1 MSLNTQQI
9 ILLCLLVSFVTSIA
23 TGITV
28 VSLMQQA
35 PGPVTQTINRVIER
49 TVETV
54 TDKPVV
60 DEIKD
65 LINPEPKK
73 DVVTV
78 VVNQED
84 QSINA
89 VEKNENSIARLV
101 FNNSSEEFVTLGM
114 VLNQAGDIL
123 VDKRMINARTN
134 YKVMYAQ
141 GVYSVKIDNSFGSSD
156 FAIYKI
162 NGENPNNFSGANLG
176 DSSSIKLA
184 QSVIS
189 LSGSDATSVSVGEVT
204 SLNKDS
210 EGNLNSI
217 KTSVNSNN
225 VLSGSVLLNLSG
237 SIIGFRTNS
246 TEDKTIFVPINII
259 KNQLGM

>member
-9 ILLCLLVSFVTSIA
+9 ILLCLLVSFMTSIA

-28 VSLMQQA
+28 VSLMQQS
-35 PGPVTQTINRVIER
+35 PEPVTQTINRVIER

-54 TDKPVV
+54 TDRPVV
-60 DEIKD
+60 EEIKEI
-65 LINPEPKK
+65 INPEPKK

-89 VEKNENSIARLV
+89 VEKNEKSIARLV
-101 FNNSSEEFVTLGM
+101 TNNSNEELATLGI

-123 VDKRMINARTN
+123 VDKRSINPRTN
-134 YKVMYAQ
+134 YKVKYAQ
-141 GVYSVKIDNSFGSSD
+141 GTYPVKIDTSFESSD

-162 NGENPNNFSGANLG
+162 SEENPNNFSGANLG
-176 DSSSIKLA
+176 DSNSLKLA

-189 LSGSDATSVSVGEVT
+189 LSGATSTSVSVGEVM

-210 EGNLNSI
+210 EGKLNSI
-217 KTSVNSNN
+217 KATVNANN
-225 VLSGSVLLNLSG
+225 VLTGSVILNLSG
-237 SIIGFRTNS
+237 AIVGFRIS
-246 TEDKTIFVPINII
+246 SIEDRTVFIPINTI
-259 KNQLGM
+259 KSQLGM